1 MLRAAHH
8 EQRPN
13 WSDFTHTPSKRHCN
27 DPIVKFCSYAPL
39 VHYDNETIQGAA
51 ILNQTLGRVFEIIKD
66 NFSRKVSGNGLES
79 LLKMHKYETPLH

>member
-1 MLRAAHH
+1 MLRATHH

-39 VHYDNETIQGAA
+39 VHYDNETVK
-51 ILNQTLGRVFEIIKD
+51 GRQYSSDTVESFFEIIKD
-66 NFSRKVSGNGLES
+66 NFSRKVSVNGLES
-79 LLKMHKYETPLH
+79 LLKMHKYDTPSH